1 MQFEFLQS
9 TFSLEALCRLEKK
22 SRDLGERLT
31 HGPRVQTPCGRPGS
45 GASVQ
50 HCRADSAGRPERA
63 GGTGTGLRLP
73 PTPTPPP
80 LAFCGGRAAELRTKP
95 FACSK
100 GSVSVLL
107 RISVPFSRTK
117 NTEMLEKFPVATGF
131 QVSHNSVV

>member
-63 GGTGTGLRLP
+63 GGTGTGDRIAPSPDSDAAAPGVLRREGSRAQDKALRVFEGQRLRLAP
-73 PTPTPPP
+73 HLGP
-80 LAFCGGRAAELRTKP
+80 L
-95 FACSK
+95 
-100 GSVSVLL
+100 
-107 RISVPFSRTK
+107 
-117 NTEMLEKFPVATGF
+117 F
-131 QVSHNSVV
+131 QDKKH

>member
-1 MQFEFLQS
+1 MSF
-9 TFSLEALCRLEKK
+9 REK
-22 SRDLGERLT
+22 EQ
-31 HGPRVQTPCGRPGS
+31 GPWRASNPRSS
-45 GASVQ
+45 GANTLRPPWERSVCSALPRGQ
-50 HCRADSAGRPERA
+50 RRPPRARRGPGDRIAPS
-63 GGTGTGLRLP
+63 
-73 PTPTPPP
+73 PTQTPPP